1 MVCLPVGADYAF
13 SAASEGYLFHSENF
27 SLKNSDGNTPY
38 QKDIAMKQITVG
50 SSLVLN
56 NIFYSSASSSLL
68 KESFAELNTLVKLL
82 NENPSLKVEIEG
94 HTDNVGSEQYNNNL
108 SQKRA
113 DAVKNYLVEKGI
125 AESRLKSR
133 GYGFTKP
140 IADNSTEEGRAKNR
154 RTQIR
159 ITER

>member
-1 MVCLPVGADYAF
+1 
-13 SAASEGYLFHSENF
+13 
-27 SLKNSDGNTPY
+27 
-38 QKDIAMKQITVG
+38 MKQITIG

>member
-1 MVCLPVGADYAF
+1 M
-13 SAASEGYLFHSENF
+13 LFICR
-27 SLKNSDGNTPY
+27 K
-38 QKDIAMKQITVG
+38 ITDRR
-50 SSLVLN
+50 
-56 NIFYSSASSSLL
+56 
-68 KESFAELNTLVKLL
+68 KLA
-82 NENPSLKVEIEG
+82 
-94 HTDNVGSEQYNNNL
+94 TDNNL

>member
-1 MVCLPVGADYAF
+1 MVWLPVGADYAF